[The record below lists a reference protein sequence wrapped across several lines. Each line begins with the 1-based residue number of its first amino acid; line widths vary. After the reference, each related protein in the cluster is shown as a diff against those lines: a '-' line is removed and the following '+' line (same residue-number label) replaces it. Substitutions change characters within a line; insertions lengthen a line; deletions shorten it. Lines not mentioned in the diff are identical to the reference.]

1 MFHYI
6 VKLTFM
12 YQTSYNKNWYA
23 MTDAVIV
30 KTLCASLKQ
39 MRLNQNLSQEELAER
54 CGLSRITISRME
66 TGQAI
71 NLLTM
76 VQLMRALGKLDLF
89 NYLNEEP
96 EISPIKVMEERAKYR
111 KKASPS
117 K

>member
-1 MFHYI
+1 
-6 VKLTFM
+6 M
-12 YQTSYNKNWYA
+12 YQNSYNKNWYA
-23 MTDAVIV
+23 MTDALVV

-39 MRLNQNLSQEELAER
+39 MRLNQNLSQDDLATR
-54 CGLSRITISRME
+54 SGLSRITISRME
-66 TGQAI
+66 TGKAI

-76 VQLMRALGKLDLF
+76 VQVMRALGKLDLL

-96 EISPIKVMEERAKYR
+96 EISPLQVMEERSKYR